1 MKQEIIKF
9 QHEEYHTIIHN
20 GSSPIDYKEPRIIS
34 TDIWLDEDDLFGCN
48 NRPEERPDS
57 RYSAKKPLYIVDKI
71 NNEEKTYVENYGN
84 PICTVRKEYVMV
96 VIERDEDKIAMKL
109 FYGGKVRTKGTKYFQ
124 VKKNVEYIT
133 VNVKTG
139 DVYSGYL
146 KGFQKKRNYSKK
158 IRRNYF
164 MESSLDGMKSKIRNY
179 LNLYKI
185 ENSAS
190 IATDLVNRF
199 IDEIDKNRYED
210 LTIDDRLFKFYLDKR
225 GVKYPNNF
233 GAYKNHLIGPS
244 IRKKLKKNGGKLV
257 DAFMDEFKLQGKI
270 LKKSLHECKRLN
282 LETYNYAKEMFGD
295 DRLNQDPG
303 VIVSL
308 LETLNHVNNQQ
319 SGISLKELMVNSE
332 LDRYYKAF
340 KEVFVNLNMDIYTL
354 ADHVRMYLEL
364 RRYGLEVK
372 WMTDGTDRDTF
383 HNEHLDWTDK
393 LSHYKNGT
401 YNRIY
406 PEILHKLLS
415 KKIGDCIP
423 VLLTTSEEY
432 NEESLTQS
440 NCVKGYVARPAS
452 IIISLRDGNDRATIE
467 YQVSQPLDNLNIKR
481 VQSLGKFNKSLSSD
495 WEEVLLNLDKIMLYF
510 IKDKNF
516 ELVKVIKENGLRMKI
531 ESGSEW
537 VTNAWGGTTLTW
549 NNPGINNNN
558 HFGGLF
564 N

>member
-9 QHEEYHTIIHN
+9 QHEEYHTIIHK
-20 GSSPIDYKEPRIIS
+20 SSNPIDYKEPRTIP

-48 NRPEERPDS
+48 NKPEEKPDS

-71 NNEEKTYVENYGN
+71 NNDEQVYVENYGN
-84 PICTVRKEYVMV
+84 PICTVRKDYVMV
-96 VIERDEDKIAMKL
+96 VIERDEDKIAMKS
-109 FYGGKVRTKGTKYFQ
+109 FYGGKVRTKGTKYFK
-124 VKKNVEYIT
+124 VNKNVEYIT

-164 MESSLDGMKSKIRNY
+164 MECSLDMVKSKIRNY

-185 ENSAS
+185 ENSTS

-225 GVKYPNNF
+225 GIKYPNNF
-233 GAYKNHLIGPS
+233 GSYKNHLIGPS

-257 DAFMDEFKLQGKI
+257 DAFMDEFKLQGKV

-282 LETYNYAKEMFGD
+282 LETYNYAKDMFGD

-308 LETLNHVNNQQ
+308 LETTNHVNNQQ

-340 KEVFVNLNMDIYTL
+340 KEVFVNLNMDTYTL

-406 PEILHKLLS
+406 PEILHKLLP
-415 KKIGDCIP
+415 KKIGNCVL

-440 NCVKGYVARPAS
+440 NCVKGYVSRPAS
-452 IIISLRDGNDRATIE
+452 IIISLRNGNDRATIE
-467 YQVSQPLDNLNIKR
+467 YQVSKPLDNLNIKR

-495 WEEVLLNLDKIMLYF
+495 WEEVLLNLDKIMLCF

-516 ELVKVIKENGLRMKI
+516 ELVKVIKENGLCMKI

-537 VTNAWGGTTLTW
+537 ITNAWGGVSLTW
-549 NNPGINNNN
+549 DNPGINNNN
-558 HFGGLF
+558 YFGGLF

>member
-1 MKQEIIKF
+1 
-9 QHEEYHTIIHN
+9 
-20 GSSPIDYKEPRIIS
+20 
-34 TDIWLDEDDLFGCN
+34 
-48 NRPEERPDS
+48 
-57 RYSAKKPLYIVDKI
+57 
-71 NNEEKTYVENYGN
+71 
-84 PICTVRKEYVMV
+84 
-96 VIERDEDKIAMKL
+96 
-109 FYGGKVRTKGTKYFQ
+109 
-124 VKKNVEYIT
+124 
-133 VNVKTG
+133 
-139 DVYSGYL
+139 
-146 KGFQKKRNYSKK
+146 
-158 IRRNYF
+158 
-164 MESSLDGMKSKIRNY
+164 
-179 LNLYKI
+179 
-185 ENSAS
+185 
-190 IATDLVNRF
+190 
-199 IDEIDKNRYED
+199 
-210 LTIDDRLFKFYLDKR
+210 
-225 GVKYPNNF
+225 
-233 GAYKNHLIGPS
+233 
-244 IRKKLKKNGGKLV
+244 
-257 DAFMDEFKLQGKI
+257 
-270 LKKSLHECKRLN
+270 
-282 LETYNYAKEMFGD
+282 
-295 DRLNQDPG
+295 
-303 VIVSL
+303 
-308 LETLNHVNNQQ
+308 
-319 SGISLKELMVNSE
+319 MVNSE

-340 KEVFVNLNMDIYTL
+340 KEVFVNLNMDTYTL

-415 KKIGDCIP
+415 KKIGDCLP

-440 NCVKGYVARPAS
+440 NCVKGYVSRPAS

>member
-9 QHEEYHTIIHN
+9 QHEEYHTIIHK
-20 GSSPIDYKEPRIIS
+20 SSTPIDYKEPQVIP
-34 TDIWLDEDDLFGCN
+34 TDTWLDDLFGGD

-57 RYSAKKPLYIVDKI
+57 RYSDKRPLFLVDTI
-71 NNEEKTYVENYGN
+71 HNEEKTYVENYGN

-109 FYGGKVRTKGTKYFQ
+109 FYGGKIRTKGTKYFQ

-295 DRLNQDPG
+295 DRLNQDHG

-308 LETLNHVNNQQ
+308 LETINHVNNQQ

-340 KEVFVNLNMDIYTL
+340 KEVFVNLNMDTYTL

-415 KKIGDCIP
+415 KKIGDCLP

-440 NCVKGYVARPAS
+440 NCVKGYVSRPAS

>member
-9 QHEEYHTIIHN
+9 QHEEYHTIIHK
-20 GSSPIDYKEPRIIS
+20 SSTPIDYKEPQVIP
-34 TDIWLDEDDLFGCN
+34 TDTWLDDLFGSD

-57 RYSAKKPLYIVDKI
+57 RYSDKRPLFLVDTI
-71 NNEEKTYVENYGN
+71 HNEEKTYVENYGN

-109 FYGGKVRTKGTKYFQ
+109 FYGGKIRTKGTKYFQ
-124 VKKNVEYIT
+124 VNKNVEYIT
-133 VNVKTG
+133 VNIKTG

-185 ENSAS
+185 ENSTS

-233 GAYKNHLIGPS
+233 GAYKTHLIGPS

-308 LETLNHVNNQQ
+308 LETINHVNNQQ
-319 SGISLKELMVNSE
+319 SGTSLKELMANSE

-340 KEVFVNLNMDIYTL
+340 KEVFVNLNMDTYTL
-354 ADHVRMYLEL
+354 ADHIRMYLEL

-393 LSHYKNGT
+393 LSHYKKGT
-401 YNRIY
+401 YIRIY

-415 KKIGDCIP
+415 KKIGDCLP

-440 NCVKGYVARPAS
+440 NCVKGYVSRPES
-452 IIISLRDGNDRATIE
+452 IIISLRNGNDRATIE
-467 YQVSQPLDNLNIKR
+467 YRVSQPLDNLDIKR

-495 WEEVLLNLDKIMLYF
+495 WEEVLLNLDKIMLCF

-537 VTNAWGGTTLTW
+537 VPNAWGGTTLTW
-549 NNPGINNNN
+549 DNPRMNNNN
-558 HFGGLF
+558 YFGGLF

>member
-9 QHEEYHTIIHN
+9 QHEEYHTIIHK
-20 GSSPIDYKEPRIIS
+20 SSNPIDYKEPRIIS
-34 TDIWLDEDDLFGCN
+34 TDIWLDDVFSSDNE
-48 NRPEERPDS
+48 PQRPDS
-57 RYSAKKPLYIVDKI
+57 RYSDKRPLFLVDTI
-71 NNEEKTYVENYGN
+71 HNEEKTYVENYGN

-109 FYGGKVRTKGTKYFQ
+109 FYGGKVRTKGTKYFK
-124 VKKNVEYIT
+124 VNKNVEYIT

-185 ENSAS
+185 ENSTG

-233 GAYKNHLIGPS
+233 GAYKTHLIGPS

-257 DAFMDEFKLQGKI
+257 DAFMDEFKLQGKV

-282 LETYNYAKEMFGD
+282 LETYNYAKEIFGD

-319 SGISLKELMVNSE
+319 SGTSLKELMANSE

-340 KEVFVNLNMDIYTL
+340 KEVFVNLNMDTYTL
-354 ADHVRMYLEL
+354 ADHIRMYLEL

-393 LSHYKNGT
+393 LSHYKKGT

-406 PEILHKLLS
+406 PEILHKLLP
-415 KKIGDCIP
+415 KKIGDCLP

-440 NCVKGYVARPAS
+440 NCVKGYVSRPES
-452 IIISLRDGNDRATIE
+452 IIISLRNGNDRATIE
-467 YQVSQPLDNLNIKR
+467 YRVSQPLDNLDIKR

-495 WEEVLLNLDKIMLYF
+495 WEEVLLNLDKIMLCF

-537 VTNAWGGTTLTW
+537 VPNAWGGTTLTW
-549 NNPGINNNN
+549 TNPGINNNN